1 MNTWLLLADPKSY
14 SFADLR
20 RDKTT
25 VWDGISGSLAQKH
38 LRNFK
43 RGDRLLIYH
52 TAPDKAVVGRA
63 AVSSN
68 PYPDPADAS
77 GKRVVVRVGDPTP
90 LPIPVPL
97 AALRSNPALSGMV
110 FLKIQRIAVSPL
122 SSSEFD
128 AILAMSS
135 PE

>member
-52 TAPDKAVVGRA
+52 TAPDKAAGRC
-63 AVSSN
+63 VRETCCSQGWRSH
-68 PYPDPADAS
+68 PPADPGAARS
-77 GKRVVVRVGDPTP
+77 LEKQSRAVGHG
-90 LPIPVPL
+90 IP
-97 AALRSNPALSGMV
+97 
-110 FLKIQRIAVSPL
+110 
-122 SSSEFD
+122 
-128 AILAMSS
+128 
-135 PE
+135 